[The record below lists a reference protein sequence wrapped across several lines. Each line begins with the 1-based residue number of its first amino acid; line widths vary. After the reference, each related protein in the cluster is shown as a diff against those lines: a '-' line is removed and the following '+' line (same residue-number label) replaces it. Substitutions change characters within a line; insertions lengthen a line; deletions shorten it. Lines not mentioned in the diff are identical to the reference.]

1 MGSSSLNSQ
10 NKKAMSTGDFM
21 SADASDDS
29 LSKETRGTIMTN
41 QANYRIAQETNAM
54 NKSIADA
61 NLDFQREQQAYE
73 RDLQQQMFQREDN
86 AIQRQVADSRAAGV
100 SPLANLS
107 GAASSGVVANTTTPQ
122 SGYQAQGATMQNG
135 AFGDRSDEVLAKL
148 QGVSQIIGT
157 INQAASTLNE
167 LQNGASS
174 REAQSIANLLSQQ
187 QLSFNENS
195 VNDRLDAIKLSNAA
209 LRANTWKTW
218 YQGANEYGKAQDFAE
233 RRHEREK
240 YGILPSDSERT
251 REIKKLISFL
261 MPSDRGSQ
269 KYTKRFGDG
278 PSVDYNMPYSFDRKM
293 LNDFAKK
300 YLDVDVDGLQEKGT
314 DWLAETTRNTLGKA
328 LKGIISATS
337 DDISDTFTDDEK
349 NYYDN
354 NPAAGGVRYLGEWW
368 KKKFGKNKNNASVST
383 GGK

>member
-1 MGSSSLNSQ
+1 MGSGES
-10 NKKAMSTGDFM
+10 GDT
-21 SADASDDS
+21 
-29 LSKETRGTIMTN
+29 KRTRMTN
-41 QANYRIAQETNAM
+41 ENNYQMNAENNATNLSIAQ
-54 NKSIADA
+54 S
-61 NLDFQREQQAYE
+61 NLELQKEQQQFEREKNAYE
-73 RDLQQQMFQREDN
+73 QQLQQQIFQREDT

-107 GAASSGVVANTTTPQ
+107 GAGASQVVAQSASTVTPQ
-122 SGYQAQGATMQNG
+122 NGFQSQASRDIAPPAQNMQ
-135 AFGDRSDEVLAKL
+135 KL
-148 QGVSQIIGT
+148 QMAQAIIGS
-157 INQAASTLNE
+157 INEAAQTLNT
-167 LQNGASS
+167 LQNGVSE
-174 REAQSIANLLSQQ
+174 RNAQSLNNLLAQQ

-195 VNDRLDAIKLSNAA
+195 LDDRLNAVKLSNAA
-209 LRANTWKTW
+209 TRANTWKTW

-240 YGILPSDSERT
+240 YGILPGDSERT

-300 YLDVDVDGLQEKGT
+300 YLDIDVDGLQEKGT

-328 LKGIISATS
+328 LKGVINSTS
-337 DDISDTFTDDEK
+337 DDITDSFTDDEK
-349 NYYDN
+349 KYYDN
-354 NPAAGGVRYLGEWW
+354 NPAAGGTRYLGEWL
-368 KKKFGKNKNNASVST
+368 KNKFNKNKSKKSVST